1 MAALKVMGCD
11 PSTYTGLCLLDGD
24 VATPKLLNFPKEKG
38 FRRLQLIAQSFHNT
52 VTEWSPDIVV
62 IEGYAYGNAHSLVTL
77 VEVGTLLRKTLYDL
91 KISWYDAPPT
101 LLKKFTTGKGNSNKK
116 AIAEAVLNRWG
127 FASKSDDVVDA
138 YALAR
143 LGQALA
149 SGDATF
155 VNGVSYHGT
164 EQQ

>member
-1 MAALKVMGCD
+1 MKIMGCD

-62 IEGYAYGNAHSLVTL
+62 IEGYAYGNTHSLVTL

-116 AIAEAVLNRWG
+116 AIAEVVLSRWG
-127 FASKSDDVVDA
+127 FSSKSDDVVDA

-143 LGQALA
+143 LGQALV
-149 SGDATF
+149 SGDVTL
-155 VNGVSYHGT
+155 VNGVSYHGV
-164 EQQ
+164 E